1 MKELKSKNDETEYE
15 LEKIS
20 DKAFKLDRQLAEA
33 LLKYQKLNN
42 STKTIINEN
51 NNNNHPEL
59 NGHSSST
66 STSSNNYLNK
76 NLEKQVTQLEGML
89 EEQRELASSR
99 LQELEK
105 MNLDYQTSLKQI
117 EKLKTDLKNI
127 PESVIEQSNE
137 YKYLQTKYSL
147 IVNDNM
153 KLRQAYDETKNLLE
167 MSRLTFQRQLE
178 QMESEELANQKKL
191 GSEMMQMEE
200 QLASVRK
207 ENELLR
213 IEYEQNVA
221 ANEQTGPIN
230 KEMRSLITTL
240 QANNKL
246 LKSDNARTKKRL
258 EEAQQEI
265 ERYKKQNSQLQ
276 SQLQHSLKKSTHSAS
291 STEASTT
298 TQKGSSSNDA
308 NNDADEKKDDDS
320 NDSTSK
326 KEENKVKNQDKHQQS
341 PLKSSNDSS
350 EATKSDRNRAKEA
363 YEKDKNKKSSSS
375 VIASPSSSSSTT
387 HHVSSSTGNNAGD
400 EHSNTPTS
408 SSNQLSSS
416 TSSAA
421 PTHLN
426 DINYKKIR
434 QLEDQVRDL
443 HKNLSNKKQEEAALL
458 NDMEITGQ
466 AFEDMQVIIFIQ
478 NQD

>member
-1 MKELKSKNDETEYE
+1 MRELNNKNDETEYE

-20 DKAFKLDRQLAEA
+20 DKAFKLDRQLAET
-33 LLKYQKLNN
+33 LIKYQKLNN
-42 STKTIINEN
+42 STKNNSNETTN
-51 NNNNHPEL
+51 SHSEL
-59 NGHSSST
+59 NGHST
-66 STSSNNYLNK
+66 ATIPSSNNYLNK
-76 NLEKQVTQLEGML
+76 NLEKQISELEAML
-89 EEQRELASSR
+89 EEHRELASSR

-105 MNLDYQTSLKQI
+105 INLDYQLSLKQI
-117 EKLKTDLKNI
+117 EKLKSDLKTI
-127 PESVIEQSNE
+127 PESVIEQSSE
-137 YKYLQTKYSL
+137 FKYLQTKYSL

-153 KLRQAYDETKNLLE
+153 KLRQAFDETRNLLE

-191 GSEMMQMEE
+191 GSEMMHMEE
-200 QLASVRK
+200 QLATVRK

-213 IEYEQNVA
+213 IEYEQNIA

-246 LKSDNARTKKRL
+246 LKSDIARTKKRL

-276 SQLQHSLKKSTHSAS
+276 SQLQHNLKKSTHYAS
-291 STEASTT
+291 SEPTTT
-298 TQKGSSSNDA
+298 TQKGASESN
-308 NNDADEKKDDDS
+308 NEADEKKDDDS
-320 NDSTSK
+320 NDSTGK
-326 KEENKVKNQDKHQQS
+326 KEENKLIKNQDKHQQS
-341 PLKSSNDSS
+341 PLKSSNNDS
-350 EATKSDRNRAKEA
+350 EATKTDRSRLREA
-363 YEKDKNKKSSSS
+363 LEKNKKPSNST
-375 VIASPSSSSSTT
+375 IASPSSLSSTT
-387 HHVSSSTGNNAGD
+387 HQVSSSTGNHVGD

-408 SSNQLSSS
+408 SSNQSSS
-416 TSSAA
+416 MATATPIHSSES
-421 PTHLN
+421 H
-426 DINYKKIR
+426 YKKIR

-466 AFEDMQVIIFIQ
+466 AFEDMQVIFYS
-478 NQD
+478 

>member
-1 MKELKSKNDETEYE
+1 MKELNNKNEETEYE

-20 DKAFKLDRQLAEA
+20 DKAFKLDRQLAET
-33 LLKYQKLNN
+33 LIKYQKLNN
-42 STKTIINEN
+42 STKNISNESS
-51 NNNNHPEL
+51 NNHIEQ
-59 NGHSSST
+59 NGHTSSS
-66 STSSNNYLNK
+66 SSNNYLNK
-76 NLEKQVTQLEGML
+76 NLEKQVTELEAML
-89 EEQRELASSR
+89 EEHRELSSSR

-105 MNLDYQTSLKQI
+105 INLDYQSSLKQI
-117 EKLKTDLKNI
+117 EKLRTELKTI
-127 PESVIEQSNE
+127 PESVIEQSSE
-137 YKYLQTKYSL
+137 YKNLQTKYSL

-153 KLRQAYDETKNLLE
+153 KLRQAFEETRNLLE

-191 GSEMMQMEE
+191 GSEMMHMEE

-246 LKSDNARTKKRL
+246 LKSDIARTKKRL
-258 EEAQQEI
+258 EEAQQDI

-276 SQLQHSLKKSTHSAS
+276 SQLQHSLKKSTHSALSSESTS
-291 STEASTT
+291 STTH
-298 TQKGSSSNDA
+298 KGGSES
-308 NNDADEKKDDDS
+308 NNDGEEKKDDDS

-326 KEENKVKNQDKHQQS
+326 KESVKNHDKHHHS
-341 PLKSSNDSS
+341 PLKSSNNDSD
-350 EATKSDRNRAKEA
+350 TPRSDKNRLKETL
-363 YEKDKNKKSSSS
+363 EREKNKKPSNST
-375 VIASPSSSSSTT
+375 IASPSSSSSTS
-387 HHVSSSTGNNAGD
+387 HHVSSSTGNQVGD

-408 SSNQLSSS
+408 SNQLSSA
-416 TSSAA
+416 TTTTTTTTHSSDS
-421 PTHLN
+421 H
-426 DINYKKIR
+426 YKKIR

-466 AFEDMQVIIFIQ
+466 AFEDMQASFCFCLKF
-478 NQD
+478 